1 MKRLKLLE
9 IIPTV
14 PYPIRAGGTMA
25 LFTMLDGLRKFL
37 DITVIFI
44 IKQDRNNAISELQSL
59 WPDIEFHTLTS
70 KKSFAYYFQKL
81 GEKLYGMGVF
91 NDPGT
96 TGFVNP
102 FSRYS
107 PKLIEDLSYMIKQI
121 SPDIIQTEFYPN
133 QDLVYSFPS
142 DTKKV
147 FVQHEIHYVVNEM
160 WLKAHRSWNK
170 SYARAAF
177 NMLKGGEIAAMNAYD
192 AVFTLNEADKKRLT
206 ADGVTTPIF
215 SSPVGVLPVSY
226 RNPCHYDNRLVFI
239 GAGGHPP
246 NVEGLEWFLYNVWDS
261 ILSKHPDTILN
272 IIGNWPRSQTEKY
285 KNIPKINFLGIVK
298 DLGEALNGAISIV
311 PILSGSGIRMKIL
324 DAVNYG
330 TPFISTTVG
339 ALDMGFEDGR
349 DCYIADSVNDFSK
362 KLSKLITNSSI
373 REKFYENSFKV
384 YNDNYSVNQLIKKRL
399 EYYNNIFFVE

>member
-1 MKRLKLLE
+1 
-9 IIPTV
+9 
-14 PYPIRAGGTMA
+14 
-25 LFTMLDGLRKFL
+25 
-37 DITVIFI
+37 
-44 IKQDRNNAISELQSL
+44 
-59 WPDIEFHTLTS
+59 
-70 KKSFAYYFQKL
+70 
-81 GEKLYGMGVF
+81 
-91 NDPGT
+91 
-96 TGFVNP
+96 
-102 FSRYS
+102 
-107 PKLIEDLSYMIKQI
+107 
-121 SPDIIQTEFYPN
+121 
-133 QDLVYSFPS
+133 
-142 DTKKV
+142 
-147 FVQHEIHYVVNEM
+147 
-160 WLKAHRSWNK
+160 
-170 SYARAAF
+170 
-177 NMLKGGEIAAMNAYD
+177 MNAYD

-285 KNIPKINFLGIVK
+285 KNIPNINFLAIVK
-298 DLGEALNGAISIV
+298 DLAEALNGAISIV